1 MLNWLQPFNIF
12 SFLESHT
19 AIFPNTDRLC
29 LAAAGCIQQSSTQ
42 PPFIPSIDQLY
53 QHTNDWLF
61 GHFCYDWKQ
70 ELHNQTSTH
79 NDYIGFADAFLFVPE
94 LVIELYTNELHLHHL
109 PQHNP
114 QNIFN
119 TIINQP
125 ILSASVKKENI
136 HLQPVFTKKD
146 FIETI
151 QKIQTHIKQGDCYEI
166 NICQEW
172 FARDM
177 YINPLH
183 LYNQLQQISPNPFA
197 CLYRNNN
204 AYTLCASPER
214 FLQKKGN
221 TLRSQPIK
229 GTNKRIAY
237 DDALNAQQQIQLQQN
252 PKERAE
258 NIMIVDLVRND
269 LSRICKIGSVEVD
282 ALLQPYAFP
291 QVNHLI
297 STITGTLEGNTSF
310 STIMK
315 ALFPMGS
322 MTGAP
327 KKKVMELTE
336 KYERSK
342 RGLYAGTIGYI
353 TPNKDFDFNVV
364 IRSFLYNQ
372 TTGYLSYQVGG
383 GITHYSDAAKEYEE
397 CLLKATALQKALRLE
412 SVLDIL

>member
-1 MLNWLQPFNIF
+1 
-12 SFLESHT
+12 
-19 AIFPNTDRLC
+19 
-29 LAAAGCIQQSSTQ
+29 
-42 PPFIPSIDQLY
+42 
-53 QHTNDWLF
+53 
-61 GHFCYDWKQ
+61 
-70 ELHNQTSTH
+70 
-79 NDYIGFADAFLFVPE
+79 
-94 LVIELYTNELHLHHL
+94 
-109 PQHNP
+109 
-114 QNIFN
+114 
-119 TIINQP
+119 
-125 ILSASVKKENI
+125 
-136 HLQPVFTKKD
+136 
-146 FIETI
+146 
-151 QKIQTHIKQGDCYEI
+151 
-166 NICQEW
+166 
-172 FARDM
+172 
-177 YINPLH
+177 
-183 LYNQLQQISPNPFA
+183 
-197 CLYRNNN
+197 
-204 AYTLCASPER
+204 
-214 FLQKKGN
+214 
-221 TLRSQPIK
+221 
-229 GTNKRIAY
+229 
-237 DDALNAQQQIQLQQN
+237 
-252 PKERAE
+252 
-258 NIMIVDLVRND
+258 MIVDLVRND
-269 LSRICKIGSVEVD
+269 LSRICKIGSVEVEE
-282 ALLQPYAFP
+282 LLQPYAFP